1 MKSNRKLALLGALIA
16 VNVLARLLGPGFG
29 GVEPIFA
36 LLILQGYVL
45 GVSYGAALGALSL
58 LTSALLTGGVGPW
71 LPFQMLGAATVASGA
86 GLLPLLRKRSMQ
98 LAVVSLWGIVAAF
111 IYGATVTLWQWP
123 LLAGSSTS
131 LSFQPTRSFGENF
144 IRFVQYSIFS
154 GGLLWDTGR
163 AITTVVVVLAFGKTI
178 LAALERAANRIGVL
192 NQIRKS
198 ARLKVHQ
205 QQK

>member
-16 VNVLARLLGPGFG
+16 VNVLARMLGPGFG

-36 LLILQGYVL
+36 LLILEGYVF
-45 GVSYGAALGALSL
+45 GVTYGAALGALSL

-71 LPFQMLGAATVASGA
+71 LPFQMLGAAIVASGA
-86 GLLPLLRKRSMQ
+86 GLLPFLRKRTMQ

-123 LLAGSSTS
+123 ILAGSSTS
-131 LSFQPTRSFGENF
+131 LSYQPTGSFSENF
-144 IRFVQYSIFS
+144 IRFLQYSVFS

-163 AITTVVVVLAFGKTI
+163 AITTVVVVLSFGKTI
-178 LAALERAANRIGVL
+178 LAALERAANRIGGL

-198 ARLKVHQ
+198 ARSKVHQ
-205 QQK
+205 Q

>member
-16 VNVLARLLGPGFG
+16 VNVLARMLGPGFG

-36 LLILQGYVL
+36 LLILEGYVF
-45 GVSYGAALGALSL
+45 GVTYGAALGALSL

-71 LPFQMLGAATVASGA
+71 LPFQMLGAAIVASGA
-86 GLLPLLRKRSMQ
+86 GLLPFLRKRSMQ

-123 LLAGSSTS
+123 ILAGSSTS
-131 LSFQPTRSFGENF
+131 LSYQPTGSFSENF
-144 IRFVQYSIFS
+144 IRFLQYSVFS

-163 AITTVVVVLAFGKTI
+163 AITTVVVVLSFGKTI
-178 LAALERAANRIGVL
+178 LAALERAANRIGGL

-198 ARLKVHQ
+198 ARSKVHQ
-205 QQK
+205 Q

>member
-16 VNVLARLLGPGFG
+16 VNVLARMLGPGFG

-36 LLILQGYVL
+36 LLILEGYVF
-45 GVSYGAALGALSL
+45 GVTYGAALGALSL

-71 LPFQMLGAATVASGA
+71 LPFQMLGAAIVASGA
-86 GLLPLLRKRSMQ
+86 GLLPFLRKRTMQ

-111 IYGATVTLWQWP
+111 IYGATVSLWQWP
-123 LLAGSSTS
+123 ILAGSSTS
-131 LSFQPTRSFGENF
+131 LSYQPTGSFSENF
-144 IRFVQYSIFS
+144 IRFLQYSVFS

-163 AITTVVVVLAFGKTI
+163 AITTVVVVLSFGKTI
-178 LAALERAANRIGVL
+178 LAALERAANRIGGL

-198 ARLKVHQ
+198 ARSKVHQ
-205 QQK
+205 Q

>member
-36 LLILQGYVL
+36 LLILQGYVF

-131 LSFQPTRSFGENF
+131 LSFQPTGSFGENF

-198 ARLKVHQ
+198 ARSEVHQ
-205 QQK
+205 Q